1 MYPLTASTEDVMSFS
16 LNLRSMINFES
27 PRFLIQEVS
36 QTLIQMQ
43 TASDSYVEEY
53 FSRAIDLFKD
63 DSSLNQ
69 ELKQVLATL
78 P

>member
-1 MYPLTASTEDVMSFS
+1 MSFS

-43 TASDSYVEEY
+43 TASDSYIEEY
-53 FSRAIDLFKD
+53 FSRAIDHFKD

>member
-1 MYPLTASTEDVMSFS
+1 
-16 LNLRSMINFES
+16 MINFES

-36 QTLIQMQ
+36 QTLIKMQM
-43 TASDSYVEEY
+43 ASESYVEEY

-63 DSSLNQ
+63 DSSLNH